1 MVTYIIVLLSH
12 FGKVKLRVLF
22 TLININQFLTHSCPK
37 SSCFKPQCPYFSA
50 IFQVKSLPSNR
61 GKGETSFVRANYTC
75 IRSEIQ
81 AQVMQKTELWTKPV
95 SIKKSLAVFFCFQTA
110 LSSQSPL
117 RKSAI
122 KREPSHQA
130 GVWGIPA
137 QPGTYPKGISL
148 PTSCSLGTSELGSPW
163 WYLHIPDQ
171 ATLQS

>member
-1 MVTYIIVLLSH
+1 MAAQNPHASNHNVLTFQL
-12 FGKVKLRVLF
+12 FFKLKVC
-22 TLININQFLTHSCPK
+22 Q
-37 SSCFKPQCPYFSA
+37 
-50 IFQVKSLPSNR
+50 SNR

-95 SIKKSLAVFFCFQTA
+95 SIKKSLAVFFCCQTA

-137 QPGTYPKGISL
+137 QPDTYPKGIRL